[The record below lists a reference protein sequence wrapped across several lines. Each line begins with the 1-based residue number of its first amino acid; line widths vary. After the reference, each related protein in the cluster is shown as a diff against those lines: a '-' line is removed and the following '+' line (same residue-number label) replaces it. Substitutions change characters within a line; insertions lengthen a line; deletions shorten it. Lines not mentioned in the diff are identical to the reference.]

1 MIKIPTSKKGLAW
14 SLGTAIFFS
23 LCVVA
28 LTALTDKD
36 LTAMGI
42 VTSAA
47 WAEVSVYSAIYL
59 HKSKTENKAKYA
71 QKFIDQMAEKYGIE
85 NIVEITKSII
95 ED

>member
-1 MIKIPTSKKGLAW
+1 MIKISTSKKGLAW
-14 SLGTAIFFS
+14 SLGMAIFFS

-47 WAEVSVYSAIYL
+47 WAEVSVYSGIYL

-71 QKFIDQMAEKYGIE
+71 QQFIDKMADKYGIE
-85 NIVEITKSII
+85 NIVDIAKTII